1 MRSDDIAKHVMK
13 QDCILQ
19 FTTTNGSFLKERED
33 SHDVGIWT
41 RPGLATTLF
50 APGQD
55 ILVSYPGF
63 TDLGNDTLAQHSR
76 QTYTYVSDIHPCTS
90 NVHSWDATIPAFSYR
105 DTTPAVCARRNRYSH
120 L

>member
-1 MRSDDIAKHVMK
+1 MRSNDIAKYLMK
-13 QDCILQ
+13 QDCSLQ

-41 RPGLATTLF
+41 RSGLATALF

-63 TDLGNDTLAQHSR
+63 TDLERDTFAQH
-76 QTYTYVSDIHPCTS
+76 
-90 NVHSWDATIPAFSYR
+90 
-105 DTTPAVCARRNRYSH
+105 
-120 L
+120 